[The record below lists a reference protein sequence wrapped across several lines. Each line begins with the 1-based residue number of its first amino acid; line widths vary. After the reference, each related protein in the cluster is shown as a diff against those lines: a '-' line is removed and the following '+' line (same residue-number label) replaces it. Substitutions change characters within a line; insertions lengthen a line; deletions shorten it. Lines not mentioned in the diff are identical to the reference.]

1 MAITLNHRR
10 YRWTP
15 LTDAF
20 IPGNKNRSSI
30 CTLVR
35 ETCST
40 MKINLRVEE
49 RHTVLHRSRAHRRL
63 FSEINAAF
71 RRKRRRPSFFL
82 FLFFERGSNV
92 SRVGRGIDWFFGS
105 VVGIYSGIFRIKL
118 ADQTRKTASKGN
130 SKRVL
135 SRFLN
140 IYS

>member
-1 MAITLNHRR
+1 MATTLNHRR

-49 RHTVLHRSRAHRRL
+49 VRFFIDRVLIDD
-63 FSEINAAF
+63 FSA
-71 RRKRRRPSFFL
+71 KLMRPSGGKEGDRAFFFFFFRTWIERIEGGEGNRLVFRFSRWNL
-82 FLFFERGSNV
+82 FRNISYKAGRSNEK
-92 SRVGRGIDWFFGS
+92 DS
-105 VVGIYSGIFRIKL
+105 V
-118 ADQTRKTASKGN
+118 KGKFKE
-130 SKRVL
+130 SSVTF
-135 SRFLN
+135 S
-140 IYS
+140 

>member
-1 MAITLNHRR
+1 MATTLNHRR

-92 SRVGRGIDWFFGS
+92 SRRGRGNRLVFRFSRWNLFRNISYKAGRSNEKDS
-105 VVGIYSGIFRIKL
+105 V
-118 ADQTRKTASKGN
+118 KGKFKE
-130 SKRVL
+130 SSVTF
-135 SRFLN
+135 S
-140 IYS
+140 

>member
-1 MAITLNHRR
+1 MAILNHRR

-49 RHTVLHRSRAHRRL
+49 VRFFIDRVLIDD
-63 FSEINAAF
+63 FSA
-71 RRKRRRPSFFL
+71 KLMRPSGGKEGDRAFFFFFFRTWIERIEGGEGNRLVFRFSRWNL
-82 FLFFERGSNV
+82 FRNISYKAGRSNEK
-92 SRVGRGIDWFFGS
+92 DS
-105 VVGIYSGIFRIKL
+105 VK
-118 ADQTRKTASKGN
+118 RKFKESSVTFS
-130 SKRVL
+130 
-135 SRFLN
+135 
-140 IYS
+140 

>member
-1 MAITLNHRR
+1 MH
-10 YRWTP
+10 
-15 LTDAF
+15 F

-49 RHTVLHRSRAHRRL
+49 VRFFIDRVLIDD
-63 FSEINAAF
+63 FSA
-71 RRKRRRPSFFL
+71 KLMRPSGGKEGGRAFF
-82 FLFFERGSNV
+82 FFFFSNV
-92 SRVGRGIDWFFGS
+92 DRTYRGGGGGIDWFFGS

>member
-1 MAITLNHRR
+1 MAILNHRR

-49 RHTVLHRSRAHRRL
+49 VRFFIDRVLIDD
-63 FSEINAAF
+63 FSA
-71 RRKRRRPSFFL
+71 KLMRPSGGKEGDRAFF
-82 FLFFERGSNV
+82 FFFFSNV
-92 SRVGRGIDWFFGS
+92 DRTYRGGGIDWFFGS
-105 VVGIYSGIFRIKL
+105 VVGIYSGRNMEYF
-118 ADQTRKTASKGN
+118 
-130 SKRVL
+130 V
-135 SRFLN
+135 
-140 IYS
+140 

>member
-1 MAITLNHRR
+1 MAILNHRR

-49 RHTVLHRSRAHRRL
+49 VRFFIDRVLIDD
-63 FSEINAAF
+63 FSA
-71 RRKRRRPSFFL
+71 KLMRPSGGKEGDRAFFFFFFRTWIERIEGGEGNRLVFRFSRWNL
-82 FLFFERGSNV
+82 FRNISYKAGRSNEK
-92 SRVGRGIDWFFGS
+92 DS
-105 VVGIYSGIFRIKL
+105 V
-118 ADQTRKTASKGN
+118 KGKFKE
-130 SKRVL
+130 SSVTF
-135 SRFLN
+135 S
-140 IYS
+140 